1 MSLSLAVLAF
11 GMLSAFGGQELPL
24 APTFKA
30 GVDLVTLS
38 VVVNG
43 KDGRPVTDL
52 SRADFE
58 LFDAGQARAI
68 ADFRSEAAPVSVA
81 VLVDASGSMRV
92 TPKLAQARTALSQI
106 TSWLNRDTDQVAL
119 FSFDTAL
126 HELQPF
132 ASATADLASKVDGL
146 TPFGSTALY
155 DAIAQTGQRLAAQG
169 GSRRAVVV
177 VTDGADNRSHLSA
190 QEVSGI
196 SSAIDVPV
204 YVIVVA
210 SPLDAPRSD
219 APVDSRSLDFHNGPL
234 ANLARWTG
242 GSIFIASTPAD
253 ASLTARRIVTE
264 LRSQYLMTFESS
276 APAGWHPVV
285 VRARDSRL
293 VVRARSG
300 YIAGSGADSR
310 RE

>member
-1 MSLSLAVLAF
+1 L
-11 GMLSAFGGQELPL
+11 
-24 APTFKA
+24 
-30 GVDLVTLS
+30 
-38 VVVNG
+38 
-43 KDGRPVTDL
+43 RC
-52 SRADFE
+52 SR
-58 LFDAGQARAI
+58 
-68 ADFRSEAAPVSVA
+68 S
-81 VLVDASGSMRV
+81 
-92 TPKLAQARTALSQI
+92 TP
-106 TSWLNRDTDQVAL
+106 
-119 FSFDTAL
+119 
-126 HELQPF
+126 LQPF

-210 SPLDAPRSD
+210 SPLDDPRSD